1 MNRAV
6 TNQDPNALPPVSPHP
21 PYGPPPL
28 PPHLSAPPRGT
39 AVPPPP
45 APRSGGAGPGVDQP
59 APPTPHAPSIRTGSQ
74 PTPPTGGRRSLIAIA
89 IAITAVVVASVS
101 VVISWRA
108 LDQAGDARDIANAR
122 GLQAPAATQAPTTGS
137 TAEPPPVDLTG
148 TPIEP
153 VDPAV
158 TGTLPTLNAQT
169 QYAVKYTGESLKM
182 LVAGCADEMY
192 IDLDEPRLRVGLGS
206 AELSFETECSG
217 GTPTLKLVNGVVGS
231 EVESPVTTPAECN
244 EKIRTSPLGEI
255 AQPAR
260 RGRVFCVMTNLDL
273 ARASGDT
280 WKMVVVEVK
289 STAQDGTVT
298 IQANAWNIPN

>member
-1 MNRAV
+1 V
-6 TNQDPNALPPVSPHP
+6 
-21 PYGPPPL
+21 
-28 PPHLSAPPRGT
+28 
-39 AVPPPP
+39 
-45 APRSGGAGPGVDQP
+45 PRSGGAGPGVGQS
-59 APPTPHAPSIRTGSQ
+59 ATATPQAPSTRTGAQ
-74 PTPPTGGRRSLIAIA
+74 PTAPTGGRRSLIAIA
-89 IAITAVVVASVS
+89 VAIAAVVVALGSLG
-101 VVISWRA
+101 ISWRA

-122 GLQAPAATQAPTTGS
+122 GPAGPAATQEPATGPTT
-137 TAEPPPVDLTG
+137 EPAPADPTDAPAV
-148 TPIEP
+148 P
-153 VDPAV
+153 VDPAA
-158 TGTLPTLNAQT
+158 TGPLPTLNAQT
-169 QYAVKYTGESLKM
+169 QYTVKYTGESLKM
-182 LVAGCADEMY
+182 VVAGCTDEMY

-217 GTPTLKLVNGVVGS
+217 GTQTLKLVNGAVGS
-231 EVESPVTTPAECN
+231 EAESPTTTPAECN

-260 RGRVFCVMTNLDL
+260 RGRVFCVMTNLDI